1 MTLTRLSRRRLLLLD
16 EPFGALDPQVRKS
29 LRTGL
34 KQIIDRV
41 GITAIFVTH
50 DQVPGR
56 LLEICIRDGHA
67 SCRSLQVGR
76 SEAVRQRCNRAV

>member
-1 MTLTRLSRRRLLLLD
+1 M
-16 EPFGALDPQVRKS
+16 RKS

-50 DQVPGR
+50 DQVGR
-56 LLEICIRDGHA
+56 VSGQLAITTA
-67 SCRSLQVGR
+67 
-76 SEAVRQRCNRAV
+76 QRW

>member
-1 MTLTRLSRRRLLLLD
+1 MPCRLLLLD

-41 GITAIFVTH
+41 GITGIFVTH
-50 DQVPGR
+50 DQVWAVLCEVIEEPIKR
-56 LLEICIRDGHA
+56 LA
-67 SCRSLQVGR
+67 
-76 SEAVRQRCNRAV
+76 